1 MTLCWF
7 IVGIG
12 VGGGEP
18 DGGCGGGEE
27 GEGPFPAEA
36 KDAEEEVYGLEDG
49 DGADA
54 AVEVGGE
61 KVPEYF
67 WPEESED
74 GGGDLVC
81 DWGC

>member
-1 MTLCWF
+1 MALWWF
-7 IVGIG
+7 VIGVG

-18 DGGCGGGEE
+18 GGGCGGGEE

-36 KDAEEEVYGLEDG
+36 EDAEEEVYGLEDG

-61 KVPEYF
+61 EVPEYF
-67 WPEESED
+67 WPEEAED

-81 DWGC
+81 EGGC